1 VQATSTDGSTST
13 ETFTVNLTDVDE
25 FDVTA
30 VTDSNSAVNTV
41 SESAATGTVVGI
53 TASASDADG
62 TDSVSYQLVDG
73 SGTVITDGPFTIDA
87 STGVVTVADS
97 SQLDYEAGT
106 SVTVIVQATSTDG
119 STSTET
125 FTVNLTDVDEFDV
138 TAVTDSNS
146 AANTVSESAATGT
159 AVGITASASDA
170 DGTDSVSYQL
180 VDGSGNVITD
190 GPFAIDATTG
200 VVTVADSSQLDYE
213 AGTSVTVIVQA
224 TSTDG
229 STSTE
234 T

>member
-30 VTDSNSAVNTV
+30 VTDSNSATNTV
-41 SESAATGTVVGI
+41 SESAATGTLVGI

-73 SGTVITDGPFTIDA
+73 SGT
-87 STGVVTVADS
+87 
-97 SQLDYEAGT
+97 
-106 SVTVIVQATSTDG
+106 
-119 STSTET
+119 
-125 FTVNLTDVDEFDV
+125 
-138 TAVTDSNS
+138 
-146 AANTVSESAATGT
+146 
-159 AVGITASASDA
+159 
-170 DGTDSVSYQL
+170 
-180 VDGSGNVITD
+180 VITD

-224 TSTDG
+224 VSTDG

-234 T
+234 TFTVNLTDVNEFDVTAVTDSNSATNTVSESAATGTAVGITASASDADGMDTVSYQLVDGSGNVITDGPFAVDSSTGVVTVADSSQLDYEAGTSVTVIVQATSTDGS